1 MKDQPS
7 ISGFLF
13 RYFPVFI
20 GAILASIF
28 ALVFAVP
35 LFFESYFQDLSLA
48 DEAKWSFL
56 SGVALTLVIVH
67 CNFMIARGRPRWV
80 LLLAIVLGLCF
91 ICVLPTIG
99 YRPNRLIYSLS
110 LLFPLLALLLLNSK
124 RHREMRSKLVDI
136 RRQRQLIIHAAKV
149 SRARR

>member
-1 MKDQPS
+1 MFK
-7 ISGFLF
+7 
-13 RYFPVFI
+13 YFPVFI
-20 GAILASIF
+20 GAIMASVF

-35 LFFESYFQDLSLA
+35 LFFDSYFRDLSLA
-48 DEAKWSFL
+48 DDAKWSFL

-80 LLLAIVLGLCF
+80 LLLSMVLGLCF
-91 ICVLPTIG
+91 LCVLPTIE

-124 RHREMRSKLVDI
+124 RHREMRRKLVKI
-136 RRQRQLIIHAAKV
+136 RHQRELIIQAIKSPR
-149 SRARR
+149 SRR

>member
-1 MKDQPS
+1 MNERPS
-7 ISGFLF
+7 IRSFLF
-13 RYFPVFI
+13 KYFPVFI
-20 GAILASIF
+20 GAIMASVF

-35 LFFESYFQDLSLA
+35 LFFDSYFRDLSLA
-48 DEAKWSFL
+48 DDAKWSFL

-80 LLLAIVLGLCF
+80 LLLSMVLGLCF
-91 ICVLPTIG
+91 LCVLPTIE

-124 RHREMRSKLVDI
+124 RHREMRRKLVKI
-136 RRQRQLIIHAAKV
+136 RHQRELIIQAIKSPR
-149 SRARR
+149 SRR